1 MARPRTL
8 PDNHFR
14 FSTFRKGDSTYVYGY
29 RNEWDPVKK
38 QSRIAK
44 RIYVGT
50 LNEATG
56 RLRLGK
62 KYLSNHPEYEGKT
75 LYFENRTLVE
85 RSEQDAAEEVQQ
97 REQSWASNN
106 LSYAATWALWQFASK
121 NRILQNLQAAFGKQL
136 GTGLLALA
144 VYQLLD
150 GGAMNGY
157 EDWLPD
163 NWLPVSAP
171 LSSQRISELLA
182 QVDHEDMVNYFRLR
196 FDRSKQN
203 YQKWLEE
210 IKQKAQKQGSAMPP
224 STLQKMYMALDSTAI
239 STFSMTIEDAAYGH
253 AKQNPELKQINL
265 TLAVDFLNG
274 DVCYAR
280 EDEGSI
286 TDKSVYKSILAQM
299 KSYGF
304 DLDETVLV
312 TDRGYSSLM
321 NLQNL
326 FNTDVS
332 FVAGVPIVEK
342 GLKDKFT
349 KFREALC
356 DLAFYNSEYEVYCRT
371 IKEDWKQNTEA
382 GSVNRD
388 CFVHLYRFP
397 EIALSQQKQL
407 LKKIDKVL
415 DKKRDGK
422 VVDRD
427 DWNFAARFITE
438 CKEEQDGK
446 ERKIWEKNLEALRL
460 WERTAG
466 CFVIRSDWLEDPI
479 EALRIYRRRNIVE
492 VAFRQFKVLNGG
504 DRLQATQ
511 TSYMGKL
518 MVHIIAQSLRMA
530 ITVQAKKRET
540 QELKLPDNSVEK
552 LLAALK
558 RIRAVRAPTRAT
570 WVVEPLTPPAVLTGW
585 QIWIS
590 PPEHIYQL
598 SVRLHL
604 YSVLSSRTL
613 LSGLWYSSS

>member
-8 PDNHFR
+8 PDDHFR

-29 RNEWDPVKK
+29 RNEWDPEKK

-50 LNEATG
+50 LNEITG
-56 RLRLGK
+56 RVKLGK

-85 RSEQDAAEEVQQ
+85 RSDQDVAAEVEQ
-97 REQSWASNN
+97 RETSWASNN

-121 NRILQNLQAAFGKQL
+121 NRILQNLQAVFGKQL
-136 GTGLLALA
+136 GTNLLALA
-144 VYQLLD
+144 IYQLLD

-196 FDRSKQN
+196 FDRSKAN

-210 IKQKAQKQGSAMPP
+210 IEQNAKKNGSNTPP

-286 TDKSVYKSILAQM
+286 TDKSVYRSVLAQM

-312 TDRGYSSLM
+312 TDRGYSSIM
-321 NLQNL
+321 NLQSL

-342 GLKDKFT
+342 GLKDKFA

-356 DLAFYNSEYEVYCRT
+356 DLAFYNSEYDVYCRT
-371 IKEDWKQNTEA
+371 IKEDWKQNTEG
-382 GSVNRD
+382 GSIDRT

-407 LKKIDKVL
+407 LKKVDRAL
-415 DKKRDGK
+415 DKKRGGR

-427 DWNFAARFITE
+427 DWNFVARFITE
-438 CKEEQDGK
+438 RKEEHDGREK
-446 ERKIWEKNLEALRL
+446 KIWEKNLEALRS

-530 ITVQAKKRET
+530 ITVQAKRRET

-552 LLAALK
+552 LLSALK
-558 RIRAVRAPTRAT
+558 RVRAVRTPTRAT
-570 WVVEPLTPPAVLTGW
+570 WVVEPLTKKAQDMLELLNLPKPPMTFKS
-585 QIWIS
+585 I
-590 PPEHIYQL
+590 
-598 SVRLHL
+598 
-604 YSVLSSRTL
+604 
-613 LSGLWYSSS
+613 

>member
-1 MARPRTL
+1 MVRPRTL
-8 PDNHFR
+8 PDDHFR

-29 RNEWDPVKK
+29 RNEWDPEKK

-50 LNEATG
+50 LNEITG
-56 RLRLGK
+56 RVKLGK

-85 RSEQDAAEEVQQ
+85 RSEQDVAEEVEQ
-97 REQSWASNN
+97 RETSWASNN

-121 NRILQNLQAAFGKQL
+121 NRILQNLQAVFGKQL
-136 GTGLLALA
+136 GTNLLALA
-144 VYQLLD
+144 IYQLLD

-196 FDRSKQN
+196 FDRSKAN

-210 IKQKAQKQGSAMPP
+210 IEQNAKKKGSDLPP

-274 DVCYAR
+274 EVCYAR
-280 EDEGSI
+280 EDEGLI

-312 TDRGYSSLM
+312 TDRGYSSIM

-342 GLKDKFT
+342 GLKDKFA
-349 KFREALC
+349 KFCEALC
-356 DLAFYNSEYEVYCRT
+356 DLAFYNSEYDVYCRT
-371 IKEDWKQNTEA
+371 IKENWKQNTEG
-382 GSVNRD
+382 GSIDRT

-407 LKKIDKVL
+407 LKKVDKVL
-415 DKKRDGK
+415 DKKRSRQ

-427 DWNFAARFITE
+427 DWNFVARFITE
-438 CKEEQDGK
+438 RKEEHDGK
-446 ERKIWEKNLEALRL
+446 EKKIWEKNLEALRF

-552 LLAALK
+552 LLKALK
-558 RIRAVRAPTRAT
+558 RVRAVRTATRAT
-570 WVVEPLTPPAVLTGW
+570 WVVEPLTKKAQDMLELLNLPKPPMTFKS
-585 QIWIS
+585 I
-590 PPEHIYQL
+590 
-598 SVRLHL
+598 
-604 YSVLSSRTL
+604 
-613 LSGLWYSSS
+613 

>member
-8 PDNHFR
+8 PDDHFR

-29 RNEWDPVKK
+29 RNEWNPEKK
-38 QSRIAK
+38 QSRIVK

-50 LNEATG
+50 LNEITG
-56 RLRLGK
+56 RVKPGK

-75 LYFENRTLVE
+75 LYFENRRLVE
-85 RSEQDAAEEVQQ
+85 RSEQDVAEEVEQ
-97 REQSWASNN
+97 REVSWASNN
-106 LSYAATWALWQFASK
+106 LSYAATWALWQFASR
-121 NRILQNLQAAFGKQL
+121 NRILQNLQAVFGKEL
-136 GTGLLALA
+136 GTNLLALA
-144 VYQLLD
+144 IYQLLE

-182 QVDHEDMVNYFRLR
+182 QVDHEDMVNYFRMR
-196 FDRSKQN
+196 FDRSKEN
-203 YQKWLEE
+203 YQKWLEG
-210 IKQKAQKQGSAMPP
+210 IKQEAKKKGSDLPP

-286 TDKSVYKSILAQM
+286 TDKSVYRSVLAQM

-312 TDRGYSSLM
+312 TDRGYSSIM
-321 NLQNL
+321 NLQSL

-342 GLKDKFT
+342 GLKDKFA

-356 DLAFYNSEYEVYCRT
+356 DLAFYNSEYDVYCRT
-371 IKEDWKQNTEA
+371 IKEDWKQNTEG
-382 GSVNRD
+382 GSIDRT

-407 LKKIDKVL
+407 LKKVDKVL
-415 DKKRDGK
+415 DKKRSGQ

-427 DWNFAARFITE
+427 DWNFVARFITE
-438 CKEEQDGK
+438 RKEEHDGK
-446 ERKIWEKNLEALRL
+446 EKKIWEKNLEALRF

-466 CFVIRSDWLEDPI
+466 YFVIRSDWLEDPI

-511 TSYMGKL
+511 TSYIGKL

-552 LLAALK
+552 LLKALK
-558 RIRAVRAPTRAT
+558 RVRAVRTPTRAT
-570 WVVEPLTPPAVLTGW
+570 WVVEPL
-585 QIWIS
+585 I
-590 PPEHIYQL
+590 E
-598 SVRLHL
+598 
-604 YSVLSSRTL
+604 
-613 LSGLWYSSS
+613 

>member
-8 PDNHFR
+8 PDDHFR

-29 RNEWDPVKK
+29 RNEWDPEKK

-50 LNEATG
+50 LNEITG
-56 RLRLGK
+56 RVKLGK

-85 RSEQDAAEEVQQ
+85 RSEQDVAEEVEQ
-97 REQSWASNN
+97 RETSWASNN

-121 NRILQNLQAAFGKQL
+121 NRILQNLQAVFGKQL
-136 GTGLLALA
+136 GTNLLALA
-144 VYQLLD
+144 IYQLLD

-182 QVDHEDMVNYFRLR
+182 QVDHEDMVNYCRLR
-196 FDRSKQN
+196 FDRSKAN

-210 IKQKAQKQGSAMPP
+210 IEQNAKKNGLVMPP
-224 STLQKMYMALDSTAI
+224 STMQKMYMALDSTAI

-253 AKQNPELKQINL
+253 TKQNPELKQINL

-274 DVCYAR
+274 EVCYAR
-280 EDEGSI
+280 EDEGLI

-312 TDRGYSSLM
+312 TDRGYSSIM

-342 GLKDKFT
+342 GLKDKFA

-356 DLAFYNSEYEVYCRT
+356 DLAFYNSEYDVYCRT
-371 IKEDWKQNTEA
+371 IKEDWKQNTEG
-382 GSVNRD
+382 GSIDRT

-407 LKKIDKVL
+407 LKKVDKAL
-415 DKKRDGK
+415 DKKRSGR

-427 DWNFAARFITE
+427 DWNFVARFITE
-438 CKEEQDGK
+438 RKEEHDGK
-446 ERKIWEKNLEALRL
+446 EKKIWEKNLEALRF

-504 DRLQATQ
+504 DRLYATQ

-530 ITVQAKKRET
+530 MTVQAKRRET

-552 LLAALK
+552 LLSALK
-558 RIRAVRAPTRAT
+558 RVRAVRTPTRAT
-570 WVVEPLTPPAVLTGW
+570 WVVEPLTKKAQDMLELLNLPKPPMTFKS
-585 QIWIS
+585 I
-590 PPEHIYQL
+590 
-598 SVRLHL
+598 
-604 YSVLSSRTL
+604 
-613 LSGLWYSSS
+613 

>member
-8 PDNHFR
+8 PDDHFC

-29 RNEWDPVKK
+29 RNEWDPEKK

-50 LNEATG
+50 LNEITG
-56 RLRLGK
+56 RVKLGK

-85 RSEQDAAEEVQQ
+85 RSEQEVAAEVGQ
-97 REQSWASNN
+97 RETSWASNN

-121 NRILQNLQAAFGKQL
+121 NRILQNLQAVFGKQL
-136 GTGLLALA
+136 GTNLLALA
-144 VYQLLD
+144 IYQLLD

-182 QVDHEDMVNYFRLR
+182 QVDHGDMVNYFRLR
-196 FDRSKQN
+196 FDRSKAN

-210 IKQKAQKQGSAMPP
+210 LTQNAKKKGSATAP

-286 TDKSVYKSILAQM
+286 TDKSVYRSVLAQM

-312 TDRGYSSLM
+312 TDRGYSSIM
-321 NLQNL
+321 NLQSL

-342 GLKDKFT
+342 GLKDKFA

-356 DLAFYNSEYEVYCRT
+356 DLAFYNSEYDVYCRT
-371 IKEDWKQNTEA
+371 IKEDWKQNTEG
-382 GSVNRD
+382 GSIDRT

-407 LKKIDKVL
+407 LKKVDKAL
-415 DKKRDGK
+415 DKKRSGR

-427 DWNFAARFITE
+427 DWNFVARFITE
-438 CKEEQDGK
+438 RKEEHDGK
-446 ERKIWEKNLEALRL
+446 EKKIWEKNLEALRS

-466 CFVIRSDWLEDPI
+466 CFVMSC
-479 EALRIYRRRNIVE
+479 LR
-492 VAFRQFKVLNGG
+492 
-504 DRLQATQ
+504 ATQ
-511 TSYMGKL
+511 SAPAVRNWK
-518 MVHIIAQSLRMA
+518 ARFLRC
-530 ITVQAKKRET
+530 TVVVWQKRSST
-540 QELKLPDNSVEK
+540 GRNMFLPVRPTILKL
-552 LLAALK
+552 
-558 RIRAVRAPTRAT
+558 RPTWRVT
-570 WVVEPLTPPAVLTGW
+570 W
-585 QIWIS
+585 
-590 PPEHIYQL
+590 
-598 SVRLHL
+598 
-604 YSVLSSRTL
+604 
-613 LSGLWYSSS
+613 

>member
-8 PDNHFR
+8 PDDHFR

-29 RNEWDPVKK
+29 RNEWDPEKK

-50 LNEATG
+50 LNEITG
-56 RLRLGK
+56 RVKLGK

-85 RSEQDAAEEVQQ
+85 RSEQDVAEEVEQ
-97 REQSWASNN
+97 RETSWASNN

-121 NRILQNLQAAFGKQL
+121 NRILQNLQAVFGKQL
-136 GTGLLALA
+136 GTNLLALA
-144 VYQLLD
+144 IYQLLD

-196 FDRSKQN
+196 FDRSKEN
-203 YQKWLEE
+203 YQRWLEE
-210 IKQKAQKQGSAMPP
+210 IEQNAKKNGSVMPP
-224 STLQKMYMALDSTAI
+224 STMQKMYMALDSTAI

-253 AKQNPELKQINL
+253 AKQNPELL

-312 TDRGYSSLM
+312 TDRGYSSLL

-342 GLKDKFT
+342 GLKDKFA

-356 DLAFYNSEYEVYCRT
+356 DLAFYNSEYDVYCRT
-371 IKEDWKQNTEA
+371 IKENWKQNTEG
-382 GSVNRD
+382 GSIDRT

-407 LKKIDKVL
+407 LKKVDKVL
-415 DKKRDGK
+415 DKKRSRQ

-427 DWNFAARFITE
+427 DWNFVARFITE
-438 CKEEQDGK
+438 RKEEHDGK
-446 ERKIWEKNLEALRL
+446 EKKIWEKNLEALRF

-552 LLAALK
+552 LLKALK
-558 RIRAVRAPTRAT
+558 RVRAVRTATRAT
-570 WVVEPLTPPAVLTGW
+570 WVVEPLTKKAQDMLELLNLPKPPMTFRS
-585 QIWIS
+585 I
-590 PPEHIYQL
+590 
-598 SVRLHL
+598 
-604 YSVLSSRTL
+604 
-613 LSGLWYSSS
+613 

>member
-1 MARPRTL
+1 MTPRVIPVIIVYTYIRTIMARPRTL
-8 PDNHFR
+8 PDDHFC

-29 RNEWDPVKK
+29 RNEWDPEKK

-50 LNEATG
+50 LNEITG
-56 RLRLGK
+56 RVKLGK

-85 RSEQDAAEEVQQ
+85 RSEQEVAAEVGQ
-97 REQSWASNN
+97 RETSWASNN

-121 NRILQNLQAAFGKQL
+121 NRILQNLQAVFGKQL
-136 GTGLLALA
+136 GTNLLALA
-144 VYQLLD
+144 IYQLLD

-182 QVDHEDMVNYFRLR
+182 QVDHGDMVNYFRLR
-196 FDRSKQN
+196 FDRSKEN

-210 IKQKAQKQGSAMPP
+210 LTQNAKKKGSATAP

-286 TDKSVYKSILAQM
+286 TDKSVYRSVLAQM

-312 TDRGYSSLM
+312 TDRGYSSIM
-321 NLQNL
+321 NLQSL

-342 GLKDKFT
+342 GLKDKFA

-356 DLAFYNSEYEVYCRT
+356 DLAFYNSEYDVYCRT
-371 IKEDWKQNTEA
+371 IKEDWKQNTEG
-382 GSVNRD
+382 GSIDRT

-407 LKKIDKVL
+407 LKKVDKAL
-415 DKKRDGK
+415 DKKRSGR

-427 DWNFAARFITE
+427 DWNFVARFITE
-438 CKEEQDGK
+438 RKEEHDGK
-446 ERKIWEKNLEALRL
+446 EKKIWEKNLEALRS

-492 VAFRQFKVLNGG
+492 AAFRQFKVLNGG
-504 DRLQATQ
+504 DRLYATQ

-530 ITVQAKKRET
+530 MTVQAKRRET

-552 LLAALK
+552 LLSALK
-558 RIRAVRAPTRAT
+558 RVRAVRTPTRAT
-570 WVVEPLTPPAVLTGW
+570 WVVEPLTKKAQDMLELLNLPKPPMTFKS
-585 QIWIS
+585 I
-590 PPEHIYQL
+590 
-598 SVRLHL
+598 
-604 YSVLSSRTL
+604 
-613 LSGLWYSSS
+613 

>member
-1 MARPRTL
+1 MTRPRTL
-8 PDNHFR
+8 PDDHFR

-29 RNEWDPVKK
+29 RNEWDPEKK

-50 LNEATG
+50 LNEITG
-56 RLRLGK
+56 RVKLGK

-85 RSEQDAAEEVQQ
+85 RSEQEVAAEVGQ
-97 REQSWASNN
+97 RETSWASNN

-121 NRILQNLQAAFGKQL
+121 NRILQNLQAVFGKQL
-136 GTGLLALA
+136 GTNLLALA
-144 VYQLLD
+144 IYQLLD

-182 QVDHEDMVNYFRLR
+182 QVDHGDMVNYFRLR
-196 FDRSKQN
+196 FDRSKEN

-210 IKQKAQKQGSAMPP
+210 LTQNAKKKGSATAP

-286 TDKSVYKSILAQM
+286 TDKSVYRSVLAQM

-312 TDRGYSSLM
+312 TDRGYSSIM
-321 NLQNL
+321 NLQSL
-326 FNTDVS
+326 FNADVG

-342 GLKDKFT
+342 GLKDKFA

-356 DLAFYNSEYEVYCRT
+356 DLAFYNSEYDVYCRT
-371 IKEDWKQNTEA
+371 IKEDWKQNTEG
-382 GSVNRD
+382 GSIDRT

-407 LKKIDKVL
+407 LKKVDKAL
-415 DKKRDGK
+415 DKKRSGR

-427 DWNFAARFITE
+427 DWNFVARFITE
-438 CKEEQDGK
+438 RKEEHDGK
-446 ERKIWEKNLEALRL
+446 EKKIWEKNLEALRS

-504 DRLQATQ
+504 NRLYATQ

-518 MVHIIAQSLRMA
+518 MVHTIAQSLRMA
-530 ITVQAKKRET
+530 ITVQAKRRET

-552 LLAALK
+552 LLTVLK
-558 RIRAVRAPTRAT
+558 KVRAVRAPTRST
-570 WVVEPLTPPAVLTGW
+570 WVVEPLTKKAQDMLELLNLPKPPMTFKS
-585 QIWIS
+585 I
-590 PPEHIYQL
+590 
-598 SVRLHL
+598 
-604 YSVLSSRTL
+604 
-613 LSGLWYSSS
+613 

>member
-8 PDNHFR
+8 PDDHFC

-29 RNEWDPVKK
+29 RNEWDPEKK

-50 LNEATG
+50 LNEITG
-56 RLRLGK
+56 RVKLGK

-85 RSEQDAAEEVQQ
+85 RSEQEVAAEVGQ
-97 REQSWASNN
+97 RETSWASNN

-121 NRILQNLQAAFGKQL
+121 NRILQNLQAVFGKQL
-136 GTGLLALA
+136 GTNLLALA
-144 VYQLLD
+144 IYQLLD

-182 QVDHEDMVNYFRLR
+182 QVDHGDMVNYFRLR
-196 FDRSKQN
+196 FDRSKEN

-210 IKQKAQKQGSAMPP
+210 LTQNAKKKGSATAP

-312 TDRGYSSLM
+312 TDRGYSSLL

-332 FVAGVPIVEK
+332 FVAGIPIVEK
-342 GLKDKFT
+342 GLKDKFA

-356 DLAFYNSEYEVYCRT
+356 DLAFYNSEYDVYCRT
-371 IKEDWKQNTEA
+371 IEEDWKQNTEG
-382 GSVNRD
+382 GSIDRT

-407 LKKIDKVL
+407 LKKVDKVL
-415 DKKRDGK
+415 DKKRSGR

-438 CKEEQDGK
+438 RKEEHDGK
-446 ERKIWEKNLEALRL
+446 EKKIWEKNLEALRS

-504 DRLQATQ
+504 DRLYATQ

-518 MVHIIAQSLRMA
+518 MVHIIAQSLRMVM
-530 ITVQAKKRET
+530 TVQAKRRET

-552 LLAALK
+552 LLSALK
-558 RIRAVRAPTRAT
+558 RVRAVRTPTRAT
-570 WVVEPLTPPAVLTGW
+570 WVVEPLTKKAQDMLELLNLPKPPMTFKS
-585 QIWIS
+585 I
-590 PPEHIYQL
+590 
-598 SVRLHL
+598 
-604 YSVLSSRTL
+604 
-613 LSGLWYSSS
+613 

>member
-8 PDNHFR
+8 PDDHFR

-29 RNEWDPVKK
+29 RNEWDPEKK

-50 LNEATG
+50 LNEITG
-56 RLRLGK
+56 RVKLGK

-85 RSEQDAAEEVQQ
+85 RSEQDVAEEVEQ
-97 REQSWASNN
+97 RETSWASNN

-121 NRILQNLQAAFGKQL
+121 NRILQNLQAVFGKQL
-136 GTGLLALA
+136 GTNLLALA
-144 VYQLLD
+144 IYQLLD

-196 FDRSKQN
+196 FDRSKEN
-203 YQKWLEE
+203 YQRWLEE
-210 IKQKAQKQGSAMPP
+210 IEQNAKKNGSVMPP
-224 STLQKMYMALDSTAI
+224 STMQKMYMALDSTAI

-312 TDRGYSSLM
+312 TDRGYSSIM
-321 NLQNL
+321 NLQSL

-342 GLKDKFT
+342 GLKDKFA

-356 DLAFYNSEYEVYCRT
+356 DLAFYNSEYDVYCRT
-371 IKEDWKQNTEA
+371 IKEDWKQNTEG
-382 GSVNRD
+382 GSIDRT

-407 LKKIDKVL
+407 LKKVDKAL
-415 DKKRDGK
+415 DKKRSGR

-427 DWNFAARFITE
+427 DWNFVARFITE
-438 CKEEQDGK
+438 RKEEHDGK
-446 ERKIWEKNLEALRL
+446 EKKIWEKNLEALRS

-552 LLAALK
+552 LLKALK
-558 RIRAVRAPTRAT
+558 RVRAVRTATRAT
-570 WVVEPLTPPAVLTGW
+570 WVVEPLTKKAQDMLELLNLPKPPMTFRS
-585 QIWIS
+585 I
-590 PPEHIYQL
+590 
-598 SVRLHL
+598 
-604 YSVLSSRTL
+604 
-613 LSGLWYSSS
+613 

>member
-1 MARPRTL
+1 MVRPRTL
-8 PDNHFR
+8 PDDHFC

-29 RNEWDPVKK
+29 RNEWDPEKK

-50 LNEATG
+50 LNEITG
-56 RLRLGK
+56 RVKLGK

-85 RSEQDAAEEVQQ
+85 RSEQDVAEEVEQ
-97 REQSWASNN
+97 RETSWASNN

-121 NRILQNLQAAFGKQL
+121 NRILQNLQAVFGKQL
-136 GTGLLALA
+136 GTNLLALA
-144 VYQLLD
+144 IYQLLD

-182 QVDHEDMVNYFRLR
+182 QVDHGDMVNYFRLR
-196 FDRSKQN
+196 FDRSKAN

-210 IKQKAQKQGSAMPP
+210 LTQNAKEKGSATAP

-286 TDKSVYKSILAQM
+286 TDKSVYRSVLAQM

-312 TDRGYSSLM
+312 TDRGYSSIM
-321 NLQNL
+321 NLQSL

-342 GLKDKFT
+342 GLKDKFA

-356 DLAFYNSEYEVYCRT
+356 DLAFYNSEYDVYCRT
-371 IKEDWKQNTEA
+371 IKEDWKQNTEG
-382 GSVNRD
+382 GSIDRT

-407 LKKIDKVL
+407 LKKVDKAL
-415 DKKRDGK
+415 DKKRSGR

-427 DWNFAARFITE
+427 DWNFVARFITE
-438 CKEEQDGK
+438 RKEEHDGK
-446 ERKIWEKNLEALRL
+446 EKKIWEKNLEALRS

-504 DRLQATQ
+504 DRLYATQ

-518 MVHIIAQSLRMA
+518 MVHIIAQSLRMVM
-530 ITVQAKKRET
+530 TVQAKRRET

-552 LLAALK
+552 LLSALK
-558 RIRAVRAPTRAT
+558 RVRAVRTPTRAT
-570 WVVEPLTPPAVLTGW
+570 WVVEPLTKKAQDMLELLNLPKPPMTFKS
-585 QIWIS
+585 I
-590 PPEHIYQL
+590 
-598 SVRLHL
+598 
-604 YSVLSSRTL
+604 
-613 LSGLWYSSS
+613 

>member
-8 PDNHFR
+8 PDDHFC

-29 RNEWDPVKK
+29 RNEWDPEKK

-50 LNEATG
+50 LNEITG
-56 RLRLGK
+56 RVKLGK

-85 RSEQDAAEEVQQ
+85 RSEQEVAAEVGQ
-97 REQSWASNN
+97 RETSWASNN

-121 NRILQNLQAAFGKQL
+121 NRILQNLQAVFGKQL
-136 GTGLLALA
+136 GTNLLALA
-144 VYQLLD
+144 IYQLLD

-182 QVDHEDMVNYFRLR
+182 QVDHGDMVNYFRLR
-196 FDRSKQN
+196 FDRSKEN

-210 IKQKAQKQGSAMPP
+210 LTQNAKKKGSATAP

-239 STFSMTIEDAAYGH
+239 STFSMTIEDAVYGH

-286 TDKSVYKSILAQM
+286 TDKSVYRSVLAQM

-312 TDRGYSSLM
+312 TDRGYSSIM
-321 NLQNL
+321 NLQSL

-342 GLKDKFT
+342 GLKDKFA

-356 DLAFYNSEYEVYCRT
+356 DLAFYNSEYDVYCRT
-371 IKEDWKQNTEA
+371 IKEDWKQNTEG
-382 GSVNRD
+382 GSIDRT

-407 LKKIDKVL
+407 LKKVDKAL
-415 DKKRDGK
+415 DKKRSGR

-427 DWNFAARFITE
+427 DWNFVARFITE
-438 CKEEQDGK
+438 RKEEHDGK
-446 ERKIWEKNLEALRL
+446 EKKIWEKNLEALRS

-466 CFVIRSDWLEDPI
+466 CFVIRSDWLEDSI

-504 DRLQATQ
+504 NRLYATQ

-518 MVHIIAQSLRMA
+518 MVHTIAQSLRMA
-530 ITVQAKKRET
+530 ITVQAKRRET

-552 LLAALK
+552 LLTVLK
-558 RIRAVRAPTRAT
+558 KVRAVRAPTRST
-570 WVVEPLTPPAVLTGW
+570 WVVEPLTKKAQDMLELLNLPKPPMTFKS
-585 QIWIS
+585 I
-590 PPEHIYQL
+590 
-598 SVRLHL
+598 
-604 YSVLSSRTL
+604 
-613 LSGLWYSSS
+613 

>member
-8 PDNHFR
+8 PDDHFR

-29 RNEWDPVKK
+29 RNEWDPEKK

-50 LNEATG
+50 LNEITG
-56 RLRLGK
+56 RVKLGK

-85 RSEQDAAEEVQQ
+85 RSEQDVAEEVEQ
-97 REQSWASNN
+97 RETSWASNN

-121 NRILQNLQAAFGKQL
+121 NRILQNLQAVFGKQL
-136 GTGLLALA
+136 GTNLLALA
-144 VYQLLD
+144 IYQLLD

-196 FDRSKQN
+196 FDRSKEN
-203 YQKWLEE
+203 YQRWLEE
-210 IKQKAQKQGSAMPP
+210 IEQNAKKNGSVMPP
-224 STLQKMYMALDSTAI
+224 STMQKMYMALDSTAI

-312 TDRGYSSLM
+312 TDRGYSSLL

-342 GLKDKFT
+342 GLKDKFA

-356 DLAFYNSEYEVYCRT
+356 DLPFYNSEYDVYCRT
-371 IKEDWKQNTEA
+371 IKENWKQNTEG
-382 GSVNRD
+382 GSIDRT

-407 LKKIDKVL
+407 LKKVDKVL
-415 DKKRDGK
+415 DKKRSRQ

-427 DWNFAARFITE
+427 DWNFVARFITE
-438 CKEEQDGK
+438 RKEEHDGK
-446 ERKIWEKNLEALRL
+446 EKKIWEKNLEALRF

-552 LLAALK
+552 LLKALK
-558 RIRAVRAPTRAT
+558 RVRAVRTATRAT
-570 WVVEPLTPPAVLTGW
+570 WVVEPLTKKAQDMLELLNLPKPPMTFRS
-585 QIWIS
+585 I
-590 PPEHIYQL
+590 
-598 SVRLHL
+598 
-604 YSVLSSRTL
+604 
-613 LSGLWYSSS
+613 

>member
-8 PDNHFR
+8 PDDHFR

-29 RNEWDPVKK
+29 RNEWDPEKK

-50 LNEATG
+50 LNEITG
-56 RLRLGK
+56 RVKLGK

-85 RSEQDAAEEVQQ
+85 RSEQDVAEEVEQ
-97 REQSWASNN
+97 RETSWASNN

-121 NRILQNLQAAFGKQL
+121 NRILQNLQAVFGKQL
-136 GTGLLALA
+136 GTNLLALA
-144 VYQLLD
+144 IYQLLD

-196 FDRSKQN
+196 FDRSKEN
-203 YQKWLEE
+203 YQRWLEE
-210 IKQKAQKQGSAMPP
+210 IEQNAKKNGSVMPP
-224 STLQKMYMALDSTAI
+224 STMQKMYMALDSTAI

-312 TDRGYSSLM
+312 TDRGYSSLL

-342 GLKDKFT
+342 GLKDKFA

-356 DLAFYNSEYEVYCRT
+356 DLAFYNSEYDVYCRT
-371 IKEDWKQNTEA
+371 IKENWKQNTEG
-382 GSVNRD
+382 GSIDRT

-407 LKKIDKVL
+407 LKKVDKVL
-415 DKKRDGK
+415 DKKRSRQ

-427 DWNFAARFITE
+427 DWNFVARFITE
-438 CKEEQDGK
+438 RKEEHDGK
-446 ERKIWEKNLEALRL
+446 EKKIWEKNLEALRF

-466 CFVIRSDWLEDPI
+466 CFVIRSDWHEDPI

-552 LLAALK
+552 LLKALK
-558 RIRAVRAPTRAT
+558 RVRAVRTATRAT
-570 WVVEPLTPPAVLTGW
+570 WVVEPLTKKAQDMLELLNLPKPPMTFRS
-585 QIWIS
+585 I
-590 PPEHIYQL
+590 
-598 SVRLHL
+598 
-604 YSVLSSRTL
+604 
-613 LSGLWYSSS
+613 

>member
-8 PDNHFR
+8 PDDHFC

-29 RNEWDPVKK
+29 RNEWDPEKK

-50 LNEATG
+50 LNEITG
-56 RLRLGK
+56 RVKLGK

-85 RSEQDAAEEVQQ
+85 RSEQEVAAEVGQ
-97 REQSWASNN
+97 RETSWASNN

-121 NRILQNLQAAFGKQL
+121 NRILQNLQAVFGKQL
-136 GTGLLALA
+136 GTNLLALA
-144 VYQLLD
+144 IYQLLD

-182 QVDHEDMVNYFRLR
+182 QVDHGDMVNYFRLR
-196 FDRSKQN
+196 FDRSKAN

-210 IKQKAQKQGSAMPP
+210 LTQNAKKKGSATAP

-286 TDKSVYKSILAQM
+286 TDKSVYRSVLAQM

-312 TDRGYSSLM
+312 TDRGYSSIM
-321 NLQNL
+321 NLQSL

-342 GLKDKFT
+342 GLKDKFA

-356 DLAFYNSEYEVYCRT
+356 DLAFYNSEYDVYCRT
-371 IKEDWKQNTEA
+371 IKEDWKQNTEG
-382 GSVNRD
+382 GSIDRT

-407 LKKIDKVL
+407 LKKVDKAL
-415 DKKRDGK
+415 DKKRSGR

-427 DWNFAARFITE
+427 DWNFVARFITE
-438 CKEEQDGK
+438 RKEEHDGK
-446 ERKIWEKNLEALRL
+446 EKKIWEKNLEALRS

-504 DRLQATQ
+504 NRLYATQ

-518 MVHIIAQSLRMA
+518 MVHTIAQSLRMD
-530 ITVQAKKRET
+530 ITVQAKRRET

-552 LLAALK
+552 LLTVLK
-558 RIRAVRAPTRAT
+558 KVRAVRAPTRST
-570 WVVEPLTPPAVLTGW
+570 WVVEPLTKKAQDMLELLNLPKPPMTFKS
-585 QIWIS
+585 I
-590 PPEHIYQL
+590 
-598 SVRLHL
+598 
-604 YSVLSSRTL
+604 
-613 LSGLWYSSS
+613 